1 MLRSSRFARQPA
13 LLLSV
18 VAIGFGALAACG
30 DDDAGQAG
38 PSGPGDDAGVTP
50 GDDAGGGVDGGGD
63 APASL
68 FTERPYAV
76 TTPSKYD
83 AKVPTPLV
91 VLLHGYSGNAGFQD
105 AYFKLSAL
113 AEKKTF
119 LVALP
124 EGTKDA
130 VNNQFWN
137 ASDACCDFAQ
147 KGVDD
152 VAYLK
157 AVIADMKGRFN
168 VDAKRVHVVGHSN
181 GGFMAHR
188 LACELSSEIA
198 GIVSL
203 AGAAFADPT
212 KCKASEPVAVLQVH
226 GDADETVL
234 YAGGSL
240 VTGAPPYPSAKT
252 TVATWASKNGCN
264 DALTATGDTLD
275 LDTGVAGSE
284 TVVER
289 HACTTGAAELWTIAG
304 GKHIPSF
311 GATWAESFYA
321 FLEAHPKP

>member
-1 MLRSSRFARQPA
+1 M
-13 LLLSV
+13 
-18 VAIGFGALAACG
+18 ACGG
-30 DDDAGQAG
+30 DDDDQAAPPAAGDDA
-38 PSGPGDDAGVTP
+38 STAPGDD
-50 GDDAGGGVDGGGD
+50 GGD
-63 APASL
+63 PAEASTDAPPSI

-91 VLLHGYSGNAGFQD
+91 VLLHGYSGNAAVQD

-113 AEKKTF
+113 AQTKTF

-130 VNNQFWN
+130 IDNQFWN
-137 ASDACCDFAQ
+137 ASDACCDFTQ
-147 KGVDD
+147 TGVDD

-157 AVIADMKGRFN
+157 AVIADMKSRFN
-168 VDAKRVHVVGHSN
+168 VDAKRVYVVGHSN

-188 LACELSSEIA
+188 LACELSAEIA

-203 AGAAFADPT
+203 AGAVYADPA
-212 KCKASEPVAVLQVH
+212 KCTASEPVAVLQVH
-226 GDADETVL
+226 GDADETVS

-240 VTGAPPYPSAKT
+240 VAGAPPYPSAKT
-252 TVATWASKNGCN
+252 TVATWAAKNGCD

-275 LDTGVAGSE
+275 LDTSVAGAE

-289 HACTTGAAELWTIAG
+289 HACTSGAAELWTIAG
-304 GKHIPSF
+304 GKHIPTF
-311 GATWAESFYA
+311 GAAWAERFYA